1 LAQGTSPVTSLSLSE
16 VTMVCD
22 LGFRICVGTVYLRR
36 ISNIIPG
43 LHTPSSTLDISKDS
57 SRLKQNAN
65 EPAWRS
71 TASDMSCSRTRTAE
85 IRQTVW
91 SVAVASLMLSRS
103 QIWAGLSLGFPTRL
117 CLVSHSSIFVTLYHV
132 CFMYRYIQYYSLCI
146 RCSMG
151 PSHETRKE
159 QDVAPMELLKKEESA

>member
-1 LAQGTSPVTSLSLSE
+1 MRPRVPDLCRYCISQANFQYHPRSSHALQHARYFQG
-16 VTMVCD
+16 
-22 LGFRICVGTVYLRR
+22 
-36 ISNIIPG
+36 
-43 LHTPSSTLDISKDS
+43 
-57 SRLKQNAN
+57 LKQNAN

-103 QIWAGLSLGFPTRL
+103 QIWAGVSLGFPTRL

-159 QDVAPMELLKKEESA
+159 QDVAPMELLKESA